1 MGADIRYR
9 GTSRTHP
16 QGSSQLGESTTGL
29 TQSMND
35 ILSSYTIQAAA
46 IGSSRQSEKRK
57 RLIEDQARD
66 EAISGFKRAKDRDSE
81 PTGNK
86 KVTRKGK
93 KPQKQLTDSLRL
105 VTLIPE
111 GLDADGNLN
120 DDSEPSLQRVE
131 QLVKLGFARYGAQAG
146 DLESGSNWSTRKLDE
161 WLRMILPIAFDHLDT
176 QMDADD
182 PEAYTWRLCKAN
194 RSHLELHRELP
205 DGIDFKDAKG
215 GKSKGWQDSK
225 LYIVSQVPLEETLQL
240 LGNDGRRKGSTSK
253 GKGKRKQ
260 QASDSDS
267 DPETRYYTRSK
278 KRQKLSVPE
287 SSISSKATASADDKY
302 DIEWPETFDADA
314 AFPSLAAPMSAAGA
328 DTNIYII
335 SSDSE
340 PGSPA
345 KLPTPSE
352 PRLSLANLEESCDAS
367 MKKMDELY
375 SGFGA
380 LRHIS
385 QTPWSFITPQA
396 VPLEFLPPAAPPA
409 PLAPP
414 ALPVPP
420 GLPTLPVALAPP
432 TLATDAVLPALPA

>member
-1 MGADIRYR
+1 MNNPVTPLSRSAVTPLTSAVSVVWISTLRFSEFVE
-9 GTSRTHP
+9 GTDATTKCLGRAR
-16 QGSSQLGESTTGL
+16 SQRFNHGEGRFGMSAVDV
-29 TQSMND
+29 S
-35 ILSSYTIQAAA
+35 LSLAA
-46 IGSSRQSEKRK
+46 Q
-57 RLIEDQARD
+57 D
-66 EAISGFKRAKDRDSE
+66 EAISGFKRAKDSDSE

-105 VTLIPE
+105 VTLIQE

-120 DDSEPSLQRVE
+120 DDT
-131 QLVKLGFARYGAQAG
+131 QAG
-146 DLESGSNWSTRKLDE
+146 DLEFGSNWSTRKLDE
-161 WLRMILPIAFDHLDT
+161 WLRMILPIAFDHLDM

-194 RSHLELHRELP
+194 RSRLELHRELP

-302 DIEWPETFDADA
+302 DIEWPETFNADA
-314 AFPSLAAPMSAAGA
+314 VFPSLAAPMSAAGA

-380 LRHIS
+380 LHHLS
-385 QTPWSFITPQA
+385 QTPWSFITPRA
-396 VPLEFLPPAAPPA
+396 VPLEFLPPAAPPT

-420 GLPTLPVALAPP
+420 GLPILPVPLAPP